1 MIYIVTIAGLV
12 LLAFGLRCLMKAA
25 DQLDERRADY

>member
-12 LLAFGLRCLMKAA
+12 QIALGLRCLMKAA
-25 DQLDERRADY
+25 DQFDERRADY